1 MRFLYV
7 SDEKLFEI
15 NKTFPSIKFQSYS
28 SPCDV
33 CFYAKKK
40 RLQFPHSQ
48 HVSQSI
54 YFYLGTLLM
63 LHLC

>member
-1 MRFLYV
+1 
-7 SDEKLFEI
+7 LFEI
-15 NKTFPSIKFQSYS
+15 NKIFPSIKFQSYS